1 MTQQN
6 SDDDDLFNWF
16 VLALVGA
23 AVVPALIA
31 KFVPAAQDFLVRW
44 HVLVTD
50 HVLIPIGPTVGLDL
64 ARCFIAAAIV
74 VFALLVLIQVLR
86 HRSMQRQR

>member
-1 MTQQN
+1 MTQN
-6 SDDDDLFNWF
+6 SDDDDDFFNWI

-23 AVVPALIA
+23 AIVPVLIA

-50 HVLIPIGPTVGLDL
+50 HVLIPLGPTAGLDF
-64 ARCFIAAAIV
+64 ARCLIGAAVIVIAVLIV
-74 VFALLVLIQVLR
+74 VGVVR
-86 HRSMQRQR
+86 RRSMQRQR